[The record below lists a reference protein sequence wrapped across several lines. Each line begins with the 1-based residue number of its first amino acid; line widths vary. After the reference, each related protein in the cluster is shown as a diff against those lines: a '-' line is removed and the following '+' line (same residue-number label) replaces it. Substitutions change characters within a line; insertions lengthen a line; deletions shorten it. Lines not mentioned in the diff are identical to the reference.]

1 MEEELHALASQ
12 AQDIHGRM
20 VRGTSNE
27 FDRARLLRDM
37 QALATGLHR
46 QAGRARELSHLIV
59 SLGEDG
65 PTHPTSPLGGRAA

>member
-1 MEEELHALASQ
+1 MEQELHALADT
-12 AQDIHGRM
+12 AQDIHGRI

-46 QAGRARELSHLIV
+46 AAGRARELSGLILT
-59 SLGEDG
+59 LGDDG
-65 PTHPTSPLGGRAA
+65 PTHPGGRAA